1 MHSLFLC
8 ESLICWLS
16 QNNEPATYGSRRSG
30 CQLTSDENMSSESL
44 RDRIVRQGEDAVGR
58 IAQDALDNKLVK
70 GVVQGITDSGQK
82 VFEAREVVFGVLD
95 LSSASDL
102 QKLTRRLRSVSQRLE
117 DVEDGVD
124 RLSSRVGALNSN
136 DVDTRIEGLEG
147 QLEILSQRMSGD
159 AVGNNVESR

>member
-1 MHSLFLC
+1 
-8 ESLICWLS
+8 
-16 QNNEPATYGSRRSG
+16 
-30 CQLTSDENMSSESL
+30 MSSESL

-70 GVVQGITDSGQK
+70 GVVQGITDTGQK
-82 VFEAREVVFGVLD
+82 VFEAREAVFGVLD

-124 RLSSRVGALNSN
+124 RLSSRVGALNST

>member
-1 MHSLFLC
+1 
-8 ESLICWLS
+8 
-16 QNNEPATYGSRRSG
+16 
-30 CQLTSDENMSSESL
+30 MSSESL

-124 RLSSRVGALNSN
+124 RLSSRVGALNST